1 MIVAA
6 GLSPAWQ
13 RILRFSQLYLGE
25 VNRAVEAHACASGK
39 VLNVGLALHALNPA
53 QAKTIALV
61 GGETGDAIERE
72 FAQVGAAARWV
83 CSGQTTRVCTTLL
96 EDGGRTTELV
106 ENAAPAS
113 ADELAAFAAA
123 YREEAASAAVVVL
136 TGSLPQG
143 TPREF
148 YRDLLDA
155 APVATVADVRGPE
168 LMLMLEC
175 AKPPLVVKPNR
186 EELAATLGRPLASD
200 SELLDGMRQLNA
212 AGAQWV
218 VISQGARAV
227 WVTSQQ
233 AAYRLQPP
241 TLPVV
246 NPIGCGDCMA
256 AGIAWGIAQGLE
268 VPDAVRLGVA
278 AAGDNLTQLLPAR
291 IDRQRVEKLAS
302 TIAIERLTA

>member
-1 MIVAA
+1 
-6 GLSPAWQ
+6 
-13 RILRFSQLYLGE
+13 
-25 VNRAVEAHACASGK
+25 
-39 VLNVGLALHALNPA
+39 
-53 QAKTIALV
+53 
-61 GGETGDAIERE
+61 
-72 FAQVGAAARWV
+72 
-83 CSGQTTRVCTTLL
+83 
-96 EDGGRTTELV
+96 
-106 ENAAPAS
+106 
-113 ADELAAFAAA
+113 
-123 YREEAASAAVVVL
+123 
-136 TGSLPQG
+136 
-143 TPREF
+143 
-148 YRDLLDA
+148 
-155 APVATVADVRGPE
+155 
-168 LMLMLEC
+168 
-175 AKPPLVVKPNR
+175 R

-291 IDRQRVEKLAS
+291 IDRERVEKLAS

>member
-1 MIVAA
+1 MILAA

-13 RILRFSQLYLGE
+13 RILRFSQLQLGE

-39 VLNVGLALHALNPA
+39 VLNVGLALHALNA
-53 QAKTIALV
+53 EQAKTIALI
-61 GGETGDAIERE
+61 GGDTGDAIERE
-72 FAQVGAAARWV
+72 FAHAGAAARWV
-83 CSGQTTRVCTTLL
+83 RSDRATRVCTTLL

-123 YREEAASAAVVVL
+123 YREEAASATVAVL

-143 TPREF
+143 TPRAY
-148 YRDLLDA
+148 YRELLDA

-168 LMLMLEC
+168 LMAML
-175 AKPPLVVKPNR
+175 AGARPPLVVKPNR

-200 SELLDGMRQLNA
+200 SELLAGMRQLNA
-212 AGAQWV
+212 AGAPWV
-218 VISQGARAV
+218 VITQGARAV

-291 IDRQRVEKLAS
+291 IDRQRVESLAQRVV
-302 TIAIERLTA
+302 IERLPD